1 MFLRGGGDIQLLRC
15 GDVEAN
21 HGPDPEPSTSRP
33 SASLL
38 QTRISTP
45 RKSSQSAK
53 DPSMSEVMATLNSI
67 NSSLNSKMNG
77 MNASLN
83 GKMDGVKEDV
93 GQPHQE
99 FSTLSE
105 LLNTTVQGASVAL
118 VSTTRCLLM
127 ACRMLPA
134 PRCWHIDVLY
144 LFRTVI
150 KN

>member
-21 HGPDPEPSTSRP
+21 PGPDPEPSTSRP
-33 SASLL
+33 SASLR

-53 DPSMSEVMATLNSI
+53 DPSLSEVMATLNSI

-77 MNASLN
+77 MNSSLN

-93 GQPHQE
+93 GQLHQE
-99 FSTLSE
+99 FGTLRE
-105 LLNTTVQGASVAL
+105 LPPVCAYDPLAVTARQARGVLAQELEWPVAML
-118 VSTTRCLLM
+118 VSDEISQMSFLV
-127 ACRMLPA
+127 P
-134 PRCWHIDVLY
+134 
-144 LFRTVI
+144 
-150 KN
+150 

>member
-21 HGPDPEPSTSRP
+21 PGPNPEPSTSRP
-33 SASLL
+33 STSLR

-53 DPSMSEVMATLNSI
+53 DPYLSEVMATLNSI
-67 NSSLNSKMNG
+67 NSSLNDKMDG

-93 GQPHQE
+93 GQLHQE
-99 FSTLSE
+99 FGTLSE
-105 LLNTTVQGASVAL
+105 LCGDIEANPGPPKPANNETDSTVQQQWIGQ
-118 VSTTRCLLM
+118 
-127 ACRMLPA
+127 
-134 PRCWHIDVLY
+134 
-144 LFRTVI
+144 
-150 KN
+150 NG